1 MMGRRFFYMQT
12 QLVNLDATTN
22 SQSKIQNSSKGSQ
35 TKTVSSFEK
44 HLTDAQNIQQEKSS
58 SVAGHTEKN
67 GNPSENQ
74 ITYSEKNSE
83 LGEPSQQTQLVFS
96 AKTAEK
102 NLFKECLLKNQNEK
116 ISQSGNTVPQETG
129 MVPTDTEKSE
139 VDLDIGLIEDDAL
152 LSVVLERAKSEE
164 AETNMVSLPE
174 LEEAGD
180 TVQIDNKS
188 ASKNKKKVEGIENI
202 PAASVSSCNIQQIS
216 SDPALIVS
224 DTMPF
229 NTELSDHRLYS
240 QGRSE
245 KPLISVIDERSQIS
259 AQEAVLQN
267 GNIKTDFTG
276 NGVAQMSLTLSEKGA
291 VPGTAAAKSEVA
303 SSRFASMLSA
313 EINAH
318 AGEFVKTGSIILRD
332 NNVGSIN
339 LVLHPEELG
348 DVKISLK
355 LTDKI
360 IAGHI
365 TVASQEAYNAFKS
378 NIETLRQAF
387 ISNGFEAAG
396 FELSWSG
403 SDTDQGDRQQQG
415 RNLYHGLAYVE
426 SIPDAV
432 GTGVAEKKYSD
443 SSQYAVNVMV

>member
-1 MMGRRFFYMQT
+1 
-12 QLVNLDATTN
+12 
-22 SQSKIQNSSKGSQ
+22 
-35 TKTVSSFEK
+35 
-44 HLTDAQNIQQEKSS
+44 
-58 SVAGHTEKN
+58 
-67 GNPSENQ
+67 
-74 ITYSEKNSE
+74 
-83 LGEPSQQTQLVFS
+83 
-96 AKTAEK
+96 
-102 NLFKECLLKNQNEK
+102 
-116 ISQSGNTVPQETG
+116 
-129 MVPTDTEKSE
+129 
-139 VDLDIGLIEDDAL
+139 
-152 LSVVLERAKSEE
+152 
-164 AETNMVSLPE
+164 
-174 LEEAGD
+174 
-180 TVQIDNKS
+180 
-188 ASKNKKKVEGIENI
+188 
-202 PAASVSSCNIQQIS
+202 
-216 SDPALIVS
+216 
-224 DTMPF
+224 
-229 NTELSDHRLYS
+229 
-240 QGRSE
+240 
-245 KPLISVIDERSQIS
+245 
-259 AQEAVLQN
+259 
-267 GNIKTDFTG
+267 
-276 NGVAQMSLTLSEKGA
+276 
-291 VPGTAAAKSEVA
+291 
-303 SSRFASMLSA
+303 MLSA

-387 ISNGFEAAG
+387 VSNGFEAAG